1 MNSDVR
7 RTTTMTKRI
16 LIVDDALI
24 MRRRI
29 RDVAEQAGWKVAGE
43 AKNGEEAVDIYEQS
57 KPDLVT
63 LDIVMPKLDGVSALR
78 RIVEIDPQARI
89 IMVSAVDQKEK
100 LAECIQ
106 AGAID
111 FIVKPF
117 EKLALQSIL
126 EKYLA
131 EPTPRQEA

>member
-1 MNSDVR
+1 MEN
-7 RTTTMTKRI
+7 KRV

-24 MRRRI
+24 IRRRI
-29 RDVAEQAGWKVAGE
+29 RDIAEEAGWQVAAE
-43 AKNGEEAVDIYEQS
+43 AKDGEEAVALYQQE

-63 LDIVMPKLDGVSALR
+63 LDIVMPNLDGVAALR
-78 RIVEIDPQARI
+78 RIVEEDPQARVV
-89 IMVSAVDQKEK
+89 MVSAVNQKEK

-106 AGAID
+106 AGAMD

-117 EKLALQSIL
+117 DRANLRSFF

-131 EPTPRQEA
+131 ADSQP

>member
-1 MNSDVR
+1 MAR
-7 RTTTMTKRI
+7 PKKRV

-24 MRRRI
+24 MRRCI
-29 RDVAEQAGWKVAGE
+29 REIAEEAGWQVAGE
-43 AKNGEEAVDIYEQS
+43 AKNGEEAVTLCQQE

-63 LDIVMPKLDGVSALR
+63 LDIVMPKLDGVSALKQM
-78 RIVEIDPQARI
+78 IQSDPQARVV
-89 IMVSAVDQKEK
+89 MVSAVNQREK

-117 EKLALQSIL
+117 EKAGLLSFF
-126 EKYLA
+126 EKHLSA
-131 EPTPRQEA
+131 EDQN